1 MDDLTYLAAHAPAP
15 PDWFMRNGE
24 PTPPS
29 HGDPD
34 HPAKMKAHREAL
46 AEHGRS
52 RAFEWPVAWAKGVS
66 EILEALKAQPAARN
80 PEPYRHTG
88 REVTCS
94 EEPVVPIGTPTS
106 VLRLS
111 TRATNVLK
119 NASIVTVEQVAGM
132 TRQDITKLPKC
143 GPTSASEIFHKAKD
157 YLENPRT

>member
-66 EILEALKAQPAARN
+66 KAIDALKKPAATPP
-80 PEPYRHTG
+80 PERPPHD
-88 REVTCS
+88 
-94 EEPVVPIGTPTS
+94 EESVEPIGTPIS